1 MDSLRWDWSEMEIQL
16 TKYQQKIFEYVKK
29 YGINNIVWGGR
40 PSGRATILKVLKE
53 CGYLAK

>member
-1 MDSLRWDWSEMEIQL
+1 MEIQL